1 MTAEIFLD
9 KLDRF
14 IVDTIGKEFEYR
26 YDIDEASGDKQGVWF
41 KEFYILGF
49 DPEEDED
56 A

>member
-9 KLDRF
+9 KLDKF
-14 IVDTIGKEFEYR
+14 IADTIGKEFEYK
-26 YDIDEASGDKQGVWF
+26 YDIDEASSDKQGVWF
-41 KEFYILGF
+41 REFYILGF